1 MKMNNFFVIDT
12 NNLISASLI
21 PTSTSRKALE
31 KAMTLGKIAI
41 APNTLDELLDVI
53 FRKKLDKYFSD
64 NNERLVIVNILE
76 ANAVFFSPE
85 ISIDECKDKKDNKF
99 LELAIAAQ
107 ASCIITGDN
116 DLLVLHS
123 FRNIPILNAFDFR
136 YYSISGFK

>member
-1 MKMNNFFVIDT
+1 MNNFFVIDT

-85 ISIDECKDKKDNKF
+85 ISIDDCKDKKDNKF

-123 FRNIPILNAFDFR
+123 FRNIPILNAFDF
-136 YYSISGFK
+136 INTF

>member
-1 MKMNNFFVIDT
+1 MNNFFVIDT

-31 KAMTLGKIAI
+31 KTMTLGKIAI

-123 FRNIPILNAFDFR
+123 FRNIPILNAFDF
-136 YYSISGFK
+136 INTF

>member
-1 MKMNNFFVIDT
+1 MKSLMKMNNFFVIDT

-31 KAMTLGKIAI
+31 KAMNLGKIAI
-41 APNTLDELLDVI
+41 APNTQDELLDVI

-123 FRNIPILNAFDFR
+123 FRNIPILNAFNF
-136 YYSISGFK
+136 INTF

>member
-1 MKMNNFFVIDT
+1 MNNFFVIDT
-12 NNLISASLI
+12 NNLVSASLI

-31 KAMTLGKIAI
+31 KAITLGKVAI

-53 FRKKLDKYFSD
+53 FRKKLDKYFAD

-76 ANAVFFSPE
+76 ANAVLFTPE

-123 FRNIPILNAFDFR
+123 FRNIPILNAFNF
-136 YYSISGFK
+136 INTF

>member
-1 MKMNNFFVIDT
+1 MNNFFVIDT

-31 KAMTLGKIAI
+31 KTMTLGKIAI

-116 DLLVLHS
+116 DLLVVHS
-123 FRNIPILNAFDFR
+123 FRNIPILNAFDF
-136 YYSISGFK
+136 INTF

>member
-1 MKMNNFFVIDT
+1 MNNFFVIDT

-99 LELAIAAQ
+99 LELTIAAQ

-123 FRNIPILNAFDFR
+123 FRNIPILNAFDF
-136 YYSISGFK
+136 INTF

>member
-1 MKMNNFFVIDT
+1 MNNFFVIDT

-41 APNTLDELLDVI
+41 APNTLDELIDVM
-53 FRKKLDKYFSD
+53 FRKKLDKYFAD

-123 FRNIPILNAFDFR
+123 FRNIPILNAFDF
-136 YYSISGFK
+136 INTF

>member
-123 FRNIPILNAFDFR
+123 FRNIPILNAFDF
-136 YYSISGFK
+136 INTF

>member
-1 MKMNNFFVIDT
+1 MNNFFVIDT

-123 FRNIPILNAFDFR
+123 FRNIPILNAFDF
-136 YYSISGFK
+136 INTF

>member
-1 MKMNNFFVIDT
+1 MNNFFVIDT

-53 FRKKLDKYFSD
+53 FRKKLDKYFAD
-64 NNERLVIVNILE
+64 NNERLIIVNILE
-76 ANAVFFSPE
+76 ANAVLFSPE

-107 ASCIITGDN
+107 ASCIITGDD
-116 DLLVLHS
+116 DLLVLHP
-123 FRNIPILNAFDFR
+123 FRNSPILNALDF
-136 YYSISGFK
+136 INTF

>member
-1 MKMNNFFVIDT
+1 MNNFFVIDT

-31 KAMTLGKIAI
+31 KTMTLGKIAI

-107 ASCIITGDN
+107 ASCIITGNN

-123 FRNIPILNAFDFR
+123 FRNIPILNAFDF
-136 YYSISGFK
+136 INTF